1 MPRVKRGS
9 SRREKRKKLLKLT
22 KGYFLNRSKL
32 YRAALEAAMKAGQYA
47 YEGRKQKKRDFR
59 SLWIVRINAACRESG
74 ISYSRFI
81 AGMKAAGITLDRK
94 VLAEMAVK
102 DPAGFAK
109 VANMA
114 KEKAPAAKAP
124 KAA

>member
-22 KGYFLNRSKL
+22 KGFFLTRSKL
-32 YRAALEAAMKAGQYA
+32 YRAAKEAAMKAGQYA

-59 SLWIVRINAACRESG
+59 SLWIVRINAACREAG

-81 AGMKAAGITLDRK
+81 AGMKAAGLALDRK

-109 VANMA
+109 VADMA
-114 KEKAPAAKAP
+114 KEKAPAARPAP
-124 KAA
+124 KT